1 MFLYICRENNFITYT
16 YKMKNLKNWML
27 LMVMV
32 FTSVSAF
39 SQNKITGLVVDGEFQ
54 SGLPGATV
62 VVKGT
67 QNGTSS
73 DMDGKFELTVS
84 GDKGEV
90 VISFIGYKSKTVAFT
105 VGADK
110 KADLGSVVLSAD
122 ENLLDDI
129 VIMGVA
135 DVAKDRKTPVAVSTI
150 KAAQI
155 QEKLGAQ
162 EFPEL
167 LNTTPSVYASKSGG
181 GFGDS
186 KINIRGF
193 DQKNI
198 AVMVN
203 GMPINDMETSAV
215 YWSNWAGLSDVTSAM
230 QVQRGLGSSKLA
242 ISSIGGTINI
252 LTRTAEA
259 RQGGSLSAG
268 VGNDN
273 YFKGSASYNTGI
285 LENGFSASV
294 LMSYNRGDGYVQGTN
309 FEASNYFLGLGYRSK
324 DAKHNVQFTFTGAP
338 QTHGQRSTYTSIAE
352 SMAQSG
358 NSDPNI
364 RYNKDW
370 GYLNGKMYNGKE
382 NYYHKPVM
390 SINYDWQMNETTKL
404 SAVVYGSWGRG
415 GGASMNGKVVTGK
428 DKDGKDITAYADGV
442 LGADG
447 QLRMDDIVAYN
458 QGKANAFG
466 GPIRKGTI
474 NDNNSGITKL
484 NSVNS
489 HNWYGTVINLNKK
502 LTENITWDIGVDA
515 RTYKGFHFNNVSD
528 FLGSTGYKETGNLN
542 YDANGYVVTNSYG
555 STVSYNPWADK
566 NNVGDVKYN
575 NDGNVRWYGGFTQFE
590 YSKDNFTA
598 FIQGAISNQDFQR
611 VDNFVKDGRTMDN
624 SKTPKPLPEWKQQ
637 STTSWKSLVGGNV
650 KGGVNYNIDDHHN
663 VFGNIGYYS
672 KQPFFNGVY
681 INNTNQ
687 LNPDLMNEKIFGV
700 ELGYGFRSAYF
711 NANVN
716 VYRTSWEDRIER
728 KSSTVE
734 LPGADGKTIKYQGNV
749 QLNGLAQLHRG
760 VEFDFNSRPTDKL
773 TINGSFSYGDWK
785 YTKDVKN
792 ATLLDR
798 DTNEA
803 ITDAAGNAITRDL
816 YLKDSKVGAAPQL
829 TASLGLD
836 YEVVEGL
843 KFDGTYRF
851 VDKLYSNVDVMAASD
866 PNNKGAMELPSFN
879 LFDLGMTYTMKVG
892 KDKLKSF
899 VVRANVNNVFDTI
912 YIAEG
917 NTSKRAGDKGT
928 TGKTWKGID
937 TSNQVWFGAGR
948 TWNVTLRYNF

>member
-1 MFLYICRENNFITYT
+1 
-16 YKMKNLKNWML
+16 
-27 LMVMV
+27 
-32 FTSVSAF
+32 
-39 SQNKITGLVVDGEFQ
+39 EFQ

-122 ENLLDDI
+122 ENLLEDI

-155 QEKLGAQ
+155 QEKLGGQ

-193 DQKNI
+193 EQKNI

-309 FEASNYFLGLGYRSK
+309 FEASNYFVGLGYRSK

-338 QTHGQRSTYTSIAE
+338 QTHGQRSTYTSIDE
-352 SMAQSG
+352 YIAQSG
-358 NSDPNI
+358 NNDPNI

-370 GYLNGKMYNGKE
+370 GYLNGKMFNGKE

-390 SINYDWQMNETTKL
+390 SINYDWQINETTKL
-404 SAVVYGSWGRG
+404 GAVVYGSWGRG

-428 DKDGKDITAYADGV
+428 
-442 LGADG
+442 
-447 QLRMDDIVAYN
+447 
-458 QGKANAFG
+458 
-466 GPIRKGTI
+466 
-474 NDNNSGITKL
+474 
-484 NSVNS
+484 
-489 HNWYGTVINLNKK
+489 
-502 LTENITWDIGVDA
+502 
-515 RTYKGFHFNNVSD
+515 
-528 FLGSTGYKETGNLN
+528 
-542 YDANGYVVTNSYG
+542 
-555 STVSYNPWADK
+555 
-566 NNVGDVKYN
+566 
-575 NDGNVRWYGGFTQFE
+575 
-590 YSKDNFTA
+590 
-598 FIQGAISNQDFQR
+598 
-611 VDNFVKDGRTMDN
+611 
-624 SKTPKPLPEWKQQ
+624 
-637 STTSWKSLVGGNV
+637 
-650 KGGVNYNIDDHHN
+650 
-663 VFGNIGYYS
+663 
-672 KQPFFNGVY
+672 
-681 INNTNQ
+681 
-687 LNPDLMNEKIFGV
+687 
-700 ELGYGFRSAYF
+700 
-711 NANVN
+711 
-716 VYRTSWEDRIER
+716 
-728 KSSTVE
+728 
-734 LPGADGKTIKYQGNV
+734 
-749 QLNGLAQLHRG
+749 
-760 VEFDFNSRPTDKL
+760 
-773 TINGSFSYGDWK
+773 
-785 YTKDVKN
+785 
-792 ATLLDR
+792 
-798 DTNEA
+798 
-803 ITDAAGNAITRDL
+803 
-816 YLKDSKVGAAPQL
+816 
-829 TASLGLD
+829 
-836 YEVVEGL
+836 
-843 KFDGTYRF
+843 
-851 VDKLYSNVDVMAASD
+851 
-866 PNNKGAMELPSFN
+866 
-879 LFDLGMTYTMKVG
+879 
-892 KDKLKSF
+892 
-899 VVRANVNNVFDTI
+899 
-912 YIAEG
+912 
-917 NTSKRAGDKGT
+917 
-928 TGKTWKGID
+928 
-937 TSNQVWFGAGR
+937 
-948 TWNVTLRYNF
+948 